1 MYRGER
7 KGNRMTVMQVYLT
20 INDSQR
26 VVILE
31 LDKVLYEGQFY
42 LIPSK
47 FLHNVVQ
54 KMYIDIQKEA
64 IVLCI

>member
-1 MYRGER
+1 MS
-7 KGNRMTVMQVYLT
+7 VMQVYLT
-20 INDSQR
+20 TSDSQR

-42 LIPSK
+42 LIPSN

-54 KMYIDIQKEA
+54 KIYIDIQKEA
-64 IVLCI
+64 LVLCI

>member
-1 MYRGER
+1 
-7 KGNRMTVMQVYLT
+7 MTVIQVLLT
-20 INDSQR
+20 TSDSQR

-31 LDKVLYEGQFY
+31 LDKVLYDGQFY
-42 LIPSK
+42 LIPSN

-54 KMYIDIQKEA
+54 KMYIDIKKEA

>member
-1 MYRGER
+1 MR
-7 KGNRMTVMQVYLT
+7 VVDVYLT
-20 INDSQR
+20 TSDSQR

-31 LDKVLYEGQFY
+31 LDKVLYDGKFY
-42 LIPSK
+42 LIPSE
-47 FLHNVVQ
+47 FLVKVVQ